1 MKNLHR
7 GMLLALLCLYIS
19 MSSCYQTKR
28 TFDGVFTPN
37 CKQFSI
43 GSICFHNPY
52 GKTAKVEIKDS
63 KIEVYAFSTLCM
75 DMYEGA
81 YEYKVKNNGN
91 KWEADVDIRSCRE
104 EKIEL
109 KKCEAC

>member
-1 MKNLHR
+1 
-7 GMLLALLCLYIS
+7 

-43 GSICFHNPY
+43 GAICFHNPY
-52 GKTAKVEIKDS
+52 RKTAKVEINNS
-63 KIEVYAFSTLCM
+63 KMEVHAFSTLCM
-75 DMYEGA
+75 DLYEGA
-81 YEYKVKNNGN
+81 YEYKVKNNGD
-91 KWEADVDIRSCRE
+91 KWKADIDIRSCRE

-109 KKCEAC
+109 KKCKNC

>member
-7 GMLLALLCLYIS
+7 GMLLALLCLSIS
-19 MSSCYQTKR
+19 ISSCYQTKR
-28 TFDGVFTPN
+28 TFDGVFISN

-52 GKTAKVEIKDS
+52 GNTAKVEIKKS
-63 KIEVYAFSTLCM
+63 KMEVLPFSTLCM
-75 DMYEGA
+75 DLYEGE
-81 YEYKVKNNGN
+81 YEYKVKNDNA
-91 KWEADVDIRSCRE
+91 KWKADVDIRSCRE

-109 KKCEAC
+109 KKCTNC